1 MKQNEKTAFMLLEFP
16 INAHQNANPA
26 KTNWR
31 CTRIPDAVYS
41 STPAHLPV
49 PPFLMFRGSGS
60 ETTSTCGAQ
69 LPPKFSDSRATTKI
83 FRILYVNGSHL
94 AGFPSPM
101 TFTGRNV
108 LPFLCTGIQ
117 AHDDDIAY
125 FVVSSTED
133 SDGETRG
140 KRAASSD
147 PRHLWPNATVPYIIS
162 PSFTGM
168 VADFND
174 CVYTQSDC
182 FPCGPPT
189 LCQLS

>member
-1 MKQNEKTAFMLLEFP
+1 
-16 INAHQNANPA
+16 
-26 KTNWR
+26 
-31 CTRIPDAVYS
+31 
-41 STPAHLPV
+41 
-49 PPFLMFRGSGS
+49 
-60 ETTSTCGAQ
+60 
-69 LPPKFSDSRATTKI
+69 
-83 FRILYVNGSHL
+83 
-94 AGFPSPM
+94 M

-108 LPFLCTGIQ
+108 LPLLCTGIQ

-140 KRAASSD
+140 KRPASSN

-168 VADFND
+168 MADFND

-182 FPCGPPT
+182 FLCGPPT